1 MIRRVSI
8 LAAVLLGVV
17 ACSRTGPAPS
27 PAPTQ
32 APQQAVIVHFDYGRT
47 DWAPFFV
54 FEKELET
61 QIAAS
66 GAGDYDGNE
75 LAVDGTDGTLYMYG
89 PDADKLYAVAR
100 PILRSSA
107 LLKNVVV
114 TLRYGGVDDKNA
126 RENTVPLGS

>member
-8 LAAVLLGVV
+8 LTAVLLGVV

-32 APQQAVIVHFDYGRT
+32 APQQAVIVHFDYGRA
-47 DWAPFFV
+47 DWAPFVV

-61 QIAAS
+61 QIDAS

-100 PILRSSA
+100 PILRSSV

-114 TLRYGGVDDKNA
+114 TLQYGGVDDKNA
-126 RENTVPLGS
+126 REKTVPLGS